1 MTTDGD
7 VTTHCP
13 TCGAANQ
20 RVGKFCDQCGSKVEA
35 APDAV
40 TATISDGN
48 TPPDGAVS
56 NEPASQDPA
65 PSAEAGHARLRF
77 VRLLNGTFKAEHA
90 FDVPV
95 GATLLVGRTDPTSG
109 IFPDVDVTMWAQRV
123 PTSQGDLYT
132 IHRKQ
137 CLIRRDDEA
146 RLWIIDAEG
155 YEGDTLVAPVG
166 TNQFQ
171 TIPSL
176 SDERAQADDGSR
188 ALVVGDR
195 ILMGQ
200 GAGMLIFQ
208 LVSLDE
214 GATTDE

>member
-1 MTTDGD
+1 
-7 VTTHCP
+7 
-13 TCGAANQ
+13 
-20 RVGKFCDQCGSKVEA
+20 
-35 APDAV
+35 
-40 TATISDGN
+40 
-48 TPPDGAVS
+48 
-56 NEPASQDPA
+56 
-65 PSAEAGHARLRF
+65 
-77 VRLLNGTFKAEHA
+77 
-90 FDVPV
+90 
-95 GATLLVGRTDPTSG
+95 
-109 IFPDVDVTMWAQRV
+109 
-123 PTSQGDLYT
+123 
-132 IHRKQ
+132 
-137 CLIRRDDEA
+137 A